1 MRNILIFLEEWRG
14 LAKLV
19 RWINICGLVS
29 RVLLCRAEKVPCM
42 ALAQSQSLQKR
53 QTRQS

>member
-1 MRNILIFLEEWRG
+1 MRNILMFLEERRG
-14 LAKLV
+14 LVRLV

-29 RVLLCRAEKVPCM
+29 RVLLYRANKVPSM
-42 ALAQSQSLQKR
+42 ALAQSQSWQKR